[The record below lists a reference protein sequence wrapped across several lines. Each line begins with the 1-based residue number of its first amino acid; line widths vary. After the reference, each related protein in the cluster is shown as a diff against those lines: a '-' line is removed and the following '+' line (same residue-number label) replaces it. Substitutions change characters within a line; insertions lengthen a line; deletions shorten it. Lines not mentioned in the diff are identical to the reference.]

1 MKTATHKAEPFMDM
15 DGNWHNADG
24 SWASE
29 EQSLEYQR
37 AYDANDGANN
47 NNDENDEQE
56 ESRPR
61 RGRPPGRRTTQNHS
75 NQNRDNNRTLFTVLG
90 EIRDVQEKL
99 DSLVNELND
108 IVSPL
113 SRLMGVPTS
122 ANQPRE
128 KDDDNFQTRSAAK
141 QSNGSSSTQAGIH
154 HKSAG
159 QGRVTDPE
167 HDKRLKPET
176 RQQLMDEQDNDDND
190 D

>member
-1 MKTATHKAEPFMDM
+1 MKTATHKAEPFMDI

-29 EQSLEYQR
+29 EQSIEYQR
-37 AYDANDGANN
+37 AYDANEGANN
-47 NNDENDEQE
+47 NDESDEQE
-56 ESRPR
+56 EHRPR
-61 RGRPPGRRTTQNHS
+61 RGRPPGRRSNNSNQ

-90 EIRDVQEKL
+90 EIRDAQEKL

-128 KDDDNFQTRSAAK
+128 KDDDNFQARSAAK
-141 QSNGSSSTQAGIH
+141 QSNGSSPQAGIP
-154 HKSAG
+154 HKSSG

-176 RQQLMDEQDNDDND
+176 RQQLMDEQNDDD
-190 D
+190 DDDN